1 MPLLID
7 GKSSLTYNGF
17 SASKSTAYLKVVV
30 VVVLCS
36 CSKPYYSFML
46 QLPVDIGAQVSKKP
60 TLLLFI
66 VV

>member
-7 GKSSLTYNGF
+7 GKSSLTYNGV
-17 SASKSTAYLKVVV
+17 STSKSTAYLKVVAL
-30 VVVLCS
+30 VLCS